1 MNSTRVIRK
10 VSVVEG
16 DAGIVHLAS
25 RNNSETPC
33 VLYKYM
39 HIMVCIARD
48 ARTLTCV
55 GRCSAM
61 SLAPGCVF
69 TLKSFL
75 LSRCA
80 YKTAPDDGALVI
92 KA

>member
-1 MNSTRVIRK
+1 
-10 VSVVEG
+10 
-16 DAGIVHLAS
+16 
-25 RNNSETPC
+25 
-33 VLYKYM
+33 M
-39 HIMVCIARD
+39 HRCK
-48 ARTLTCV
+48 RTLLYSAAYARAPAYV

-75 LSRCA
+75 LSSFA

>member
-1 MNSTRVIRK
+1 MTNVCCVDR
-10 VSVVEG
+10 G
-16 DAGIVHLAS
+16 NAGISNLVS
-25 RNNSETPC
+25 RNNCEVRRESEYMCFISCIFVYARAPAC
-33 VLYKYM
+33 V
-39 HIMVCIARD
+39 A
-48 ARTLTCV
+48 
-55 GRCSAM
+55 RCSAM
-61 SLAPGCVF
+61 SLAPGCVC

>member
-1 MNSTRVIRK
+1 MSDVL
-10 VSVVEG
+10 EG
-16 DAGIVHLAS
+16 NAGISHLVS
-25 RNNSETPC
+25 GNNCE
-33 VLYKYM
+33 LQRAYEYM
-39 HIMVCIARD
+39 CMAVCIAR
-48 ARTLTCV
+48 APACV